1 MLCPQPGYKAYL
13 ENLGNNIAERLL
25 KRKKQCWYSVH
36 WAHYSLPAS
45 SGLRTVLPRLLQTS
59 ESSLEGPRHRD
70 LRWHCLYHR
79 AIKARTWEHWW
90 GRLTL
95 SVSAWMNPCLSVAS
109 HIPTTF
115 SQTFPSVLRDQFLL
129 IHPSAV
135 WLSALPK
142 CPFLPLSH
150 SPGVKKD
157 MPLSWLTLVLFL
169 QAST

>member
-13 ENLGNNIAERLL
+13 EYLGNNIAERVY
-25 KRKKQCWYSVH
+25 KRKKQCCYSVH

-59 ESSLEGPRHRD
+59 ESSLEGPSPRD

-79 AIKARTWEHWW
+79 AIKPRTWGHGW

-95 SVSAWMNPCLSVAS
+95 SVSAWRNPCLSGFTHPNNFFSNFSLCAKRSILTHSSQFSVTKCAS
-109 HIPTTF
+109 KRP
-115 SQTFPSVLRDQFLL
+115 VR
-129 IHPSAV
+129 
-135 WLSALPK
+135 
-142 CPFLPLSH
+142 PLSH

-157 MPLSWLTLVLFL
+157 MPLPW
-169 QAST
+169 

>member
-13 ENLGNNIAERLL
+13 EYLGNNIAERLY
-25 KRKKQCWYSVH
+25 KRKKQCCYSVH

-59 ESSLEGPRHRD
+59 ESSLEGPSPRD

-79 AIKARTWEHWW
+79 AIKPRTWGHGW

-95 SVSAWMNPCLSVAS
+95 SVSAWRNPCLSVAS

-115 SQTFPSVLRDQFLL
+115 SQTFPSGPRDQSLL
-129 IHPSAV
+129 IPPSSV
-135 WLSALPK
+135 WLSVLP
-142 CPFLPLSH
+142 S
-150 SPGVKKD
+150 
-157 MPLSWLTLVLFL
+157 VLFGHSAIPQGSRRTCHFL
-169 QAST
+169 H